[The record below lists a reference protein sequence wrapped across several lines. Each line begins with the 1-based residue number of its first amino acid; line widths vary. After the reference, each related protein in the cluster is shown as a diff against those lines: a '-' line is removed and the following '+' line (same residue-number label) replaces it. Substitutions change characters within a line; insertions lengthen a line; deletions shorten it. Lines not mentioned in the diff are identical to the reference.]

1 MRKINMETWPR
12 RQHFEFFRGFDHP
25 HFGLCANVDLTAFYL
40 FIKQHKISFSI
51 AIVYLIAR
59 TANTIP
65 EFRYRIRSGEVV
77 EHEVVHPS
85 STILVGEEV
94 FSFCTFDYSQDFS
107 TFTAYAAERIAFI
120 REHPVVENEAG
131 RDDLLYMTAIP
142 WVSFTGFMH
151 PMHLNPA
158 DSVPRFAWGKFFEEG
173 AFLKMPLAVQGHHAL
188 MDGVHVGKFYAE
200 IQAYL
205 NQPEGV
211 LNNK

>member
-107 TFTAYAAERIAFI
+107 TFAACAAERIAFI
-120 REHPVVENEAG
+120 REHPVVENEVG